1 MHFYTAYYCSCLM
14 KNFHP
19 KESNYL
25 HRLHFLPDG
34 VHDESKLGLNKS
46 IFNMNDYAE
55 TWYTYFNFERNY

>member
-1 MHFYTAYYCSCLM
+1 M

-46 IFNMNDYAE
+46 IFNMNNYAE
-55 TWYTYFNFERNY
+55 TWYTYSNFERNY